1 MLLYIKHLFQ
11 LIISPGRGWEDIGHA
26 DSDPRRLLLNG
37 LLPWLAVVALT
48 SFCRGLYTQTFDYS
62 AINAIIYALVIFV
75 SYFLAYFIAPMAMSF
90 FIDSFTSASD
100 IERRLSTVVAY
111 STGLLAMIAAL
122 ENSMPSSLTLM
133 HFLPIYVAIIIWKAT
148 PYLEIKTESTG
159 AFMILAILSIIA
171 PPYLLR
177 LALGLLV

>member
-48 SFCRGLYTQTFDYS
+48 SFLPRTVYADIRLFGNKRHNLCIGHIRILFPGILYRTNGHVILHRLIHQCLRHRAQTVNRGSILHRAVGHDSSPRELHAFKPY
-62 AINAIIYALVIFV
+62 ANAFPAHIRCNNN
-75 SYFLAYFIAPMAMSF
+75 M
-90 FIDSFTSASD
+90 
-100 IERRLSTVVAY
+100 E
-111 STGLLAMIAAL
+111 G
-122 ENSMPSSLTLM
+122 N
-133 HFLPIYVAIIIWKAT
+133 

>member
-90 FIDSFTSASD
+90 FIDSFLRHRAQTVNRGSILHRAVGHDSSPRELHAFKPYANAFPAHIRCNNNMEGNPLSGDQDGKHRRFHD
-100 IERRLSTVVAY
+100 IGHTFNYRPTLPAQACVRAI
-111 STGLLAMIAAL
+111 GL
-122 ENSMPSSLTLM
+122 T
-133 HFLPIYVAIIIWKAT
+133 
-148 PYLEIKTESTG
+148 
-159 AFMILAILSIIA
+159 
-171 PPYLLR
+171 
-177 LALGLLV
+177 